1 MLSTYNI
8 QVPSEHYDFLRYV
21 DKRRWTSFYHQIQ
34 EIFAFKCQ
42 SILEVGVG
50 TGILGVLLKHFGI
63 HYDSI
68 DIDAGRKPTYVG
80 SVLKIP
86 LADSSYDIVV
96 CFQVLEHIRYQDFVP
111 ALRELSRVTRGPIIL
126 SLPDA
131 GRAWSYKLY
140 IPILGSIKFLVELP
154 RIKLPK
160 HIWDGQHYWEINTKD
175 YTLKRILGDIEK
187 AGLKTMKTY
196 RVHEKPRHR
205 FFVLEDRKK
214 TTR

>member
-1 MLSTYNI
+1 LSIYNT

-21 DKRRWTSFYHQIQ
+21 DKRRWASFYHQIQ
-34 EIFAFKCQ
+34 EIFVFNCQ
-42 SILEVGVG
+42 SVLEVGVG
-50 TGILGVLLKHFGI
+50 TGILGALLKHFGLLY
-63 HYDSI
+63 HSV

-80 SVLKIP
+80 SVLKLP

-111 ALRELSRVTRGPIIL
+111 ALRELSRVGRGPIII

-131 GRAWSYKLY
+131 GHAWSYKLY
-140 IPILGSIKFLVELP
+140 IPILGSVKFLVELP

-175 YTLKRILGDIEK
+175 YPLKRIIDDIEK
-187 AGLKTMKTY
+187 TGLRTTKTY

-205 FFVLEDRKK
+205 FFVLDDRKK
-214 TTR
+214 